1 MIVKIEHGKSGKM
14 KRFIILLITVLFVS
28 CQSFDKNTNV
38 IYLVGDS
45 TMANKKENKRPE
57 TGWGEMLGEYFE
69 NGVKIDNHAVN
80 GRSTKSF
87 REEGKWQIV
96 LDKLQKN
103 DVVFIQF
110 GHNDSKVKSPERY
123 ASPEQYRAN
132 LVRFVEEVRAK
143 KATPVLLTPV
153 VRRKFVNGK
162 LQKTHGDYPK
172 MVREVANEMNVTL
185 IDMQQ
190 KSEKLLMEKGEAASE
205 KLYLWLKKG
214 ENSNY
219 PKGVSDNT
227 HFSAE
232 GAKIMASLVAESIS
246 KSDLAIKKYLKLL

>member
-1 MIVKIEHGKSGKM
+1 M
-14 KRFIILLITVLFVS
+14 KRFIFLVITIVLVS
-28 CQSFDKNTNV
+28 CQSFDKSTNV

-69 NGVKIDNHAVN
+69 NGVKIENHAVN

-87 REEGKWQIV
+87 RDEGKWQVV

-123 ASPEQYRAN
+123 ASPKQYRVN
-132 LVRFVEEVRAK
+132 LIRFVEEVRAK
-143 KATPVLLTPV
+143 QAIPVLLTSV
-153 VRRKFVNGK
+153 VRRKFVAGK

-172 MVREVANEMNVTL
+172 MVREVAQEMNVML
-185 IDMQQ
+185 IDIQQ
-190 KSEKLLMEKGEAASE
+190 KSEKLLIEKGEVASK
-205 KLYLWLKKG
+205 KLYLWLNKG
-214 ENSNY
+214 ENPNY
-219 PKGVSDNT
+219 PEGVSDNT
-227 HFSAE
+227 HFSVE
-232 GAKIMASLVAESIS
+232 GAKVMASLVTESIL
-246 KSDLAIKKYLKLL
+246 KSELAIKKYLKSL